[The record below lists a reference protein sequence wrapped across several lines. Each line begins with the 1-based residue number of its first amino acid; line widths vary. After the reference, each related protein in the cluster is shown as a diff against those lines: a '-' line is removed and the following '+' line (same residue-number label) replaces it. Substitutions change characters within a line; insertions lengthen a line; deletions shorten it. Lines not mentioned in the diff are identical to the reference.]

1 MKKQLYLLLLVIV
14 LGCNNE
20 DDSIDPPSSNYR
32 DDMRTFVEEIST
44 YAHKTNAN
52 FIIIPQ
58 NGIELITSNG
68 EPDGSLVTS
77 YIDAIDGVG
86 QEDLFYGYNNDDE
99 ATPTTDNQ
107 YLASFLSH
115 LVNVQKRVLV
125 TDYCSTPLKM
135 DDSYALNRSKQY
147 ISFAAPDRELS
158 VIPAYPSPIF
168 AENSN
173 NVESLFQANNFLYLI
188 NPGNFSSADDM
199 VANMQASNYDVL
211 IIDAYF
217 NDVLLTPTQVANL
230 KTKANGGARKVV
242 AYMSIGEAEDYRF
255 YWQADWKVGNPSFI
269 KAVNPDWPGNYKV
282 EYWNKDWQAVIYG
295 NENAYVDKLLEAGF
309 DGAYLDIIDGFE
321 YFEN

>member
-20 DDSIDPPSSNYR
+20 DDSIDPSSSNYR
-32 DDMRTFVEEIST
+32 DDMRTFVEGIST

-68 EPDGSLVTS
+68 EPDGSLATS

-86 QEDLFYGYNNDDE
+86 QEDLFYGYTNDDE
-99 ATPTTDNQ
+99 ATPTTENQ
-107 YLASFLSH
+107 YLASFLSR
-115 LVNVQKRVLV
+115 LMIVQKRVLV

-147 ISFAAPDRELS
+147 ISFAASDRDLS

-188 NPGNFSSADDM
+188 NPSNFSSTDDM
-199 VANMQASNYDVL
+199 VANMQANNYDVL

-217 NDVLLTPTQVANL
+217 NDVLLTPSQVANL

-282 EYWNKDWQAVIYG
+282 EYWNKDWQAIIYG
-295 NENAYVDKLLEAGF
+295 NENAYVDKLLRAGF